1 MNTAKV
7 KKDED
12 TYGGYMRRYTEK
24 PVKQPAEVIEG
35 YFHRENS
42 VKSMAIRKVNT
53 TLCGL
58 LGILVAMAF
67 VSYYFAMNC
76 ELKLNTL
83 SRQITTLNDENAEL
97 QNNLDRLKS
106 FNNVDTK
113 MMQQNLLQKAEKVL
127 EVTAVKSVVNIQNA
141 AAKSAPFNWIIGY

>member
-1 MNTAKV
+1 
-7 KKDED
+7 
-12 TYGGYMRRYTEK
+12 
-24 PVKQPAEVIEG
+24 
-35 YFHRENS
+35 
-42 VKSMAIRKVNT
+42 MAIRKVNK

-58 LGILVAMAF
+58 LGILVVTAF

-76 ELKLNTL
+76 ELTLNTL

-113 MMQQNLLQKAEKVL
+113 MIQQNLLQKAEKVM
-127 EVTAVKSVVNIQNA
+127 EVPAVKSVESVEKQP
-141 AAKSAPFNWIIGY
+141 AKSAPFNWLIGY